1 MLSLYM
7 FYESAFEQNDDSNNN
22 EHIGMRNNEEHNKVS
37 TQPKL
42 SNKVQ
47 PGHTF
52 SASEAQDII
61 DANRQKPQTK
71 TVLNINP
78 KSAAEMMSSSSNSAR
93 QAASNDTNNSLNAG
107 QRSASL
113 TGGYIN
119 KPQRVPTRLGI
130 NPTFNASSI

>member
-7 FYESAFEQNDDSNNN
+7 FYESAFEQNDDNSNS
-22 EHIGMRNNEEHNKVS
+22 EGHS
-37 TQPKL
+37 KL
-42 SNKVQ
+42 SVEAPKPSTKVL

-78 KSAAEMMSSSSNSAR
+78 KSAAEMMSSSSDSAR
-93 QAASNDTNNSLNAG
+93 RAASNDTNNSLNAG

-113 TGGYIN
+113 TSGYIN

>member
-7 FYESAFEQNDDSNNN
+7 FYESAFERNDDNSS
-22 EHIGMRNNEEHNKVS
+22 EGHS
-37 TQPKL
+37 KL
-42 SNKVQ
+42 SVEAPKPSTKVL

-78 KSAAEMMSSSSNSAR
+78 KSAADVLSNSSNSAQ
-93 QAASNDTNNSLNAG
+93 QAANNSTNNSLNAG
-107 QRSASL
+107 QRASSL
-113 TGGYIN
+113 TSGYVSR
-119 KPQRVPTRLGI
+119 PQRVPGRVGI
-130 NPTFNASSI
+130 NPTFSASTI